1 MQYLLSYI
9 LMALTNTLVTFAF
22 SPGHSQYLTF
32 SFDGDGLGKPGD
44 KIYLALDI
52 SIFDVYILLFMS
64 YHS

>member
-22 SPGHSQYLTF
+22 SPVSQYLTF
-32 SFDGDGLGKPGD
+32 SFDGDELGEPGD

-64 YHS
+64 YRS

>member
-1 MQYLLSYI
+1 
-9 LMALTNTLVTFAF
+9 MALIMLTNTLVTFAF

-32 SFDGDGLGKPGD
+32 SFDGDELGEPDD

-52 SIFDVYILLFMS
+52 SIFDVYILLSMS